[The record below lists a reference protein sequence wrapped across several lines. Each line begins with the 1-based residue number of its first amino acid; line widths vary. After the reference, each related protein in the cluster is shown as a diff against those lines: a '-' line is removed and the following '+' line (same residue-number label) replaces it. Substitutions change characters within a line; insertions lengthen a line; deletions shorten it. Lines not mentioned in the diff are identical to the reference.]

1 VDKRISMDEFKGLV
15 AEQLGV
21 DEDRLTGD
29 TTFLNDLGIDSL
41 SLINFVVAMEKKY
54 GIRVEMDT
62 VFSLMSVRDAY
73 EAFIGRMDPVT
84 DLPAN
89 GVSGV

>member
-21 DEDRLTGD
+21 EEDRLTGD

-62 VFSLMSVRDAY
+62 VFSLRSVRDAY

-84 DLPAN
+84 DPPVN